1 MITIKLKYITK
12 KWAIGL
18 FSVAVFSACNDQD
31 FLKEEPKDFLAP
43 QNAYSTA
50 EGINQGITGLHF
62 RVRNDW
68 YYGEEL
74 QDVGAIYK
82 GLGTDL
88 AFHGEDPNST
98 RFLCNYVNYLT
109 PSSEYVKD
117 YWDRPYKLVQQVNLL
132 VDGINNADESMYT
145 PEEKNAL
152 IAEALFFRAFAYRH
166 LVSFFGDVPV
176 VTEAIDFAKTDFVR
190 DPTSMAYQLMEED
203 LTFATQH
210 LPNPGSEEAPGR
222 ITKGAA
228 YHLLTEVYLMQH
240 KYTEAVEAAT
250 HVIDD
255 FGYHLM
261 TERFGSN
268 PDVFGSGDVY
278 SDLFAY
284 GNQNLPENKEA
295 IWVIQFEPST
305 VIGGSSNRWNRAFGP
320 AYFRMGNTPDGK
332 PAFRGELVNG
342 AYTGYLDSLGRGVS
356 WIRPTNLSAY
366 TLWEGNWNND
376 FRNAKHM
383 IKRDFYYDSPGSAY
397 DGQKIDFSK
406 YPASAGRDAIRD
418 TCQYIYPYF
427 LKFADPMHV
436 TDNEAT
442 SGNGNSYKDLYG
454 MRLAET
460 YLYRAEAYI
469 GLGKPELAKDD
480 INVVRTRSHAH
491 PVETAD
497 VDIDYLLD
505 EYGRELYGE
514 VCRHFV
520 LRRTG
525 KLIERVR
532 KYNNNPLNP
541 GLNIQDYHVLWPI
554 PQDQMDLN
562 VDAQWSQ
569 NTGY

>member
-1 MITIKLKYITK
+1 MTK
-12 KWAIGL
+12 RWAVCLLTSI
-18 FSVAVFSACNDQD
+18 AVFSACNDLD
-31 FLKEEPKDFLAP
+31 FLEEVPKDFLAP
-43 QNAYSTA
+43 QNAYNTK
-50 EGINQGITGLHF
+50 EGISQGITGLHF

-68 YYGEEL
+68 YFGEEL

-82 GLGTDL
+82 GLGTDI

-109 PSSEYVKD
+109 PSSEYVKE

-132 VDGINNADESMYT
+132 VEGINTADESLFT
-145 PEEKNAL
+145 PEERNAL
-152 IAEALFFRAFAYRH
+152 IAEALFFRAYAYRH

-190 DPTSMAYQLMEED
+190 DPTTMAYQLMEED
-203 LTFATQH
+203 LTFAIEN

-240 KYTEAVEAAT
+240 KYNEAVQAAT

-255 FGYHLM
+255 FGYQLM

-268 PDVFGSGDVY
+268 PDVFGSGDAY

-284 GNQNLPENKEA
+284 GNQNLKENKEG

-305 VIGGSSNRWNRAFGP
+305 VIGGSNNRWTRAFGP

-342 AYTGYLDSLGRGVS
+342 AYTGYSDSLGRGVS

-376 FRNAKHM
+376 IRNAKHM

-406 YPASAGRDAIRD
+406 YPSSAGRDPIRD

-427 LKFADPMHV
+427 LKFADPMNV
-436 TDNEAT
+436 LDNEAT
-442 SGNGNSYKDLYG
+442 SGNGASYKDLYA

-460 YLYRAEAYI
+460 YLFRAEAYI
-469 GLGKPELAKDD
+469 GLGELDLAKAD
-480 INVVRTRSHAH
+480 INSVRARSHAK
-491 PVETAD
+491 PAETGEI
-497 VDIDYLLD
+497 DIDYLLD
-505 EYGRELYGE
+505 ERARELYGE
-514 VCRHFV
+514 DCRHFV

-541 GLNIQDYHVLWPI
+541 GLNIQDYHVLWPV
-554 PQDQMDLN
+554 PQDQIDLN
-562 VDAQWSQ
+562 IDQQWTQ

>member
-1 MITIKLKYITK
+1 MKIKFMTK
-12 KWAIGL
+12 RWAVCLLTSI
-18 FSVAVFSACNDQD
+18 AVFSACNDLD
-31 FLKEEPKDFLAP
+31 FLEEVPKDFLAP
-43 QNAYSTA
+43 QNAYNTK
-50 EGINQGITGLHF
+50 EGISQGITGLHF

-68 YYGEEL
+68 YFGEEL

-82 GLGTDL
+82 GLGTDI

-109 PSSEYVKD
+109 PSSEYVKE

-132 VDGINNADESMYT
+132 VEGINTADESLFT
-145 PEEKNAL
+145 PEERNAL
-152 IAEALFFRAFAYRH
+152 IAEALFFRAYAYRH

-176 VTEAIDFAKTDFVR
+176 VTETIDFAKTDFVR
-190 DPTSMAYQLMEED
+190 DPTTMAYQLMEED
-203 LTFATQH
+203 LTFAIGN

-240 KYTEAVEAAT
+240 KYNEAVQAAT

-255 FGYHLM
+255 FGYQLM

-268 PDVFGSGDVY
+268 PDVFGSGDAY

-284 GNQNLPENKEA
+284 GNQNLKENKEG

-305 VIGGSSNRWNRAFGP
+305 VIGGSNNRWTRAFGP

-342 AYTGYLDSLGRGVS
+342 AYTGYSDSLGRGVS

-376 FRNAKHM
+376 IRNAKHM

-406 YPASAGRDAIRD
+406 YPSSAGRDPIRD

-427 LKFADPMHV
+427 LKFADPMNV
-436 TDNEAT
+436 LDNEAT
-442 SGNGNSYKDLYG
+442 SGNGASYKDLYA

-460 YLYRAEAYI
+460 YLFRAEAYI
-469 GLGKPELAKDD
+469 GLGELDLAKAD
-480 INVVRTRSHAH
+480 INSVRARSHAK
-491 PVETAD
+491 PAETGEI
-497 VDIDYLLD
+497 DIDYLLD
-505 EYGRELYGE
+505 ERARELYGE
-514 VCRHFV
+514 DCRHFV

-541 GLNIQDYHVLWPI
+541 GLNIQDYHVLWPV
-554 PQDQMDLN
+554 PQDQIDLN
-562 VDAQWSQ
+562 IDQQWTQ

>member
-1 MITIKLKYITK
+1 MTK
-12 KWAIGL
+12 RWAVCLLTSI
-18 FSVAVFSACNDQD
+18 AVFSACNDLD
-31 FLKEEPKDFLAP
+31 FLEEVPKDFLAP
-43 QNAYSTA
+43 QNAYNTK
-50 EGINQGITGLHF
+50 EGISQGITGLHF

-68 YYGEEL
+68 YFGEEL

-82 GLGTDL
+82 GLGTDI

-109 PSSEYVKD
+109 PSSEYVKE

-132 VDGINNADESMYT
+132 VEGINTADESLFT
-145 PEEKNAL
+145 PEERNAL
-152 IAEALFFRAFAYRH
+152 IAEALFFRAYAYRH

-176 VTEAIDFAKTDFVR
+176 VTETIDFAKTDFVR
-190 DPTSMAYQLMEED
+190 DPTTMAYQLMEED
-203 LTFATQH
+203 LTFAIGN

-240 KYTEAVEAAT
+240 KYNEAVQAAT

-255 FGYHLM
+255 FGYQLM

-268 PDVFGSGDVY
+268 PDVFGSGDAY

-284 GNQNLPENKEA
+284 GNQNLKENKEG

-305 VIGGSSNRWNRAFGP
+305 VIGGSNNRWTRAFGP

-342 AYTGYLDSLGRGVS
+342 AYTGYSDSLGRGVS

-376 FRNAKHM
+376 IRNAKHM

-406 YPASAGRDAIRD
+406 YPSSAGRDPIRD

-427 LKFADPMHV
+427 LKFADPMNV
-436 TDNEAT
+436 LDNEAT
-442 SGNGNSYKDLYG
+442 SGNGASYKDLYA

-460 YLYRAEAYI
+460 YLFRAEAYI
-469 GLGKPELAKDD
+469 GLGELDLAKAD
-480 INVVRTRSHAH
+480 INSVRARSHAK
-491 PVETAD
+491 PAETGEI
-497 VDIDYLLD
+497 DIDYLLD
-505 EYGRELYGE
+505 ERARELYGE
-514 VCRHFV
+514 DCRHFV

-541 GLNIQDYHVLWPI
+541 GLNIQDYHVLWPV
-554 PQDQMDLN
+554 PQDQIDLN
-562 VDAQWSQ
+562 IDQQWTQ